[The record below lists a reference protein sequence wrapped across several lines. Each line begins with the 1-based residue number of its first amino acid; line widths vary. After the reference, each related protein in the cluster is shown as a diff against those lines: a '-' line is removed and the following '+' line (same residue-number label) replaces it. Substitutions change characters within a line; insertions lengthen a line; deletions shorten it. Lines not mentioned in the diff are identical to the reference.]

1 LDWLVAI
8 DDTDAGESIG
18 TGAFSRELAIRLT
31 RLLPVR
37 CTGITRH
44 QFLVHPDIPYTTHNS
59 ASCLGIVGDVDRE
72 DLSGVATDLILFLE
86 HPGADPGLC
95 VARPDEV
102 RGAVADFG
110 RRAQQEVLTKVE
122 AVALGRTAGV
132 HLTELGGD
140 GMGVVGA
147 LSATGL
153 RASGEDGRFISLRGI
168 RELEGVQTVSTI
180 VDRTGIDAVLEGG
193 VEPLAGDVEIDTRGW
208 LRPDLRGGRVVLT
221 VRREDGR
228 LVPARKSQGH
238 DSI

>member
-1 LDWLVAI
+1 MDWLVAI

-18 TGAFSRELAIRLT
+18 TGAFSRELAIRLSL
-31 RLLPVR
+31 LLPVC

-59 ASCLGIVGDVDRE
+59 ASCLGIEGDVDR
-72 DLSGVATDLILFLE
+72 DALITRATELIRFLE

-110 RRAQQEVLTKVE
+110 RRAQREVLTKAE
-122 AVALGRTAGV
+122 AVALGREAGV
-132 HLTELGGD
+132 HLAELGGD

-168 RELEGVQTVSTI
+168 RDLEGVQTVATI
-180 VDRTGIDAVLEGG
+180 LDRTGIDAVLEDGAG
-193 VEPLAGDVEIDTRGW
+193 PLDRDVVIDTRGW
-208 LRPDLRGGRVVLT
+208 LRPDLRGARVVLT
-221 VRREDGR
+221 VHREDGR
-228 LVPARKSQGH
+228 LVPARKSRGH

>member
-1 LDWLVAI
+1 MDWLVAI

-18 TGAFSRELAIRLT
+18 TGAFSRELMIRLE
-31 RLLPVR
+31 RLLPVKSL
-37 CTGITRH
+37 GITRH
-44 QFLVHPDIPYTTHNS
+44 QYLIHPDIPYTTHNS
-59 ASCLGIVGDVDRE
+59 ASCLGIKGNVSRE
-72 DLSGVATDLILFLE
+72 DLAVAATDLILFLE

-102 RGAVADFG
+102 RGAVAAFG
-110 RRAQQEVLTKVE
+110 RRAQVEVLTKAE
-122 AVALGRTAGV
+122 AVALGLAAGV

-153 RASGEDGRFISLRGI
+153 RASGEDGRYISLRGI
-168 RELEGVQTVSTI
+168 RELDGVQTVATI
-180 VDRTGIDAVLEGG
+180 VDQTGIDAVLEDGL
-193 VEPLAGDVEIDTRGW
+193 EQLPGDVDIDTRGW
-208 LRPDLRGGRVVLT
+208 LRPDLRGNRVVLT
-221 VRREDGR
+221 VRREGGR